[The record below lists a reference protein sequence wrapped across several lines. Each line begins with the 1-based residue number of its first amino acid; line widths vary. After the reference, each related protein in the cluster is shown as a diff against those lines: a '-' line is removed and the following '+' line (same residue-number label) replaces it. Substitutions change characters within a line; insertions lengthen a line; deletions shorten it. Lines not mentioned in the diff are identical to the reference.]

1 MTDHPLTP
9 ERIDAFR
16 DRHID
21 DHSYAQA
28 IFDAGREHE
37 RTTTVDAR
45 PWEPLN
51 GPVRAGDEVR
61 QDRYGLTI
69 TGVVARTDGGG
80 DPWTSEGALIG
91 LLHVGTWYVRR
102 PVRELP
108 AEDGAVI
115 VPAEGHEYI
124 AVTDDGGW
132 TFDRMTYSAEHDR
145 WYGMTL
151 RGAIAMCNADQIT
164 PGTWK
169 VDTK

>member
-45 PWEPLN
+45 PWEPLI
-51 GPVRAGDEVR
+51 GPVRVGDEVR

-69 TGVVARTDGGG
+69 TGVVARVDGGD
-80 DPWTSEGALIG
+80 DPRTSEGALIG

-115 VPAEGHEYI
+115 IPADGREYI
-124 AVTDDGGW
+124 ETRAGKKSRRLTWDAECYVWYDARGTHLDTD
-132 TFDRMTYSAEHDR
+132 
-145 WYGMTL
+145 
-151 RGAIAMCNADQIT
+151 II
-164 PGTWK
+164 PGTWQEA
-169 VDTK
+169 TK